1 MTNEKFYELVERVLD
16 DCVDIM
22 RSKGDAYAGKDQDKF
37 ANFNRLASKL
47 GLNRTK
53 IWMVYFQKHM
63 DALDSFL
70 RGEYNDPE
78 PIEGRIKDAVN
89 YLLLLYG
96 MIQETN
102 PMAKEEK

>member
-1 MTNEKFYELVERVLD
+1 MRNVDFYLLIQKVLEE
-16 DCVDIM
+16 CIETM
-22 RSKGDAYAGKDQDKF
+22 KGKGDAYAGQGQDKF

-63 DALDSFL
+63 DAIDSFL

-102 PMAKEEK
+102 PIDKEEK

>member
-16 DCVDIM
+16 DCVGIM

>member
-102 PMAKEEK
+102 PIAKEEK